1 MNEYNPGD
9 SRLPGNGA
17 IPADTELHAR
27 MAALQTRREGLTVAG
42 TNFGIFYDESDP
54 REAELQVTF
63 DDGTALSRVVLA
75 LDPAALVE
83 LSDQAREVLQAQRA
97 AIEAD
102 LPPGYVLA
110 VAGQDAPE
118 PLDAEHQTEEDED
131 EDNDDT
137 RSKYARASDPM
148 NLRGLVQNLPPIAGV
163 PSSRWL
169 PMVIGL
175 VVIVVVLAALLG
187 GAL

>member
-1 MNEYNPGD
+1 MNEYNPDD

-118 PLDAEHQTEEDED
+118 PLDAEHQTEEDE
-131 EDNDDT
+131 ENDDT

-148 NLRGLVQNLPPIAGV
+148 NLRGLVQNLP
-163 PSSRWL
+163 R
-169 PMVIGL
+169 
-175 VVIVVVLAALLG
+175 
-187 GAL
+187 